1 MKNTPLV
8 VNNDKVTNGLKAV
21 IQLQWQHVGKQTSKE
36 AIKRR
41 QQDNG
46 NIDERNKFLPYIA
59 YQEFLHVL
67 PFTSLPQNYTGKED
81 LPF

>member
-21 IQLQWQHVGKQTSKE
+21 IQLHWQHVGKQTSKE
-36 AIKRR
+36 AINRG

-46 NIDERNKFLPYIA
+46 NTDERNKFLP
-59 YQEFLHVL
+59 
-67 PFTSLPQNYTGKED
+67 
-81 LPF
+81 